1 MNNPELGHEATHSH
15 EGVRHTL
22 EIVVPQETMDAKVI
36 TMAEAFRAH
45 ARLQGFRK
53 GKAPLSMVRSQY
65 RDEIRQRVLDDTLP
79 ELLGLELEARKLSPL
94 GQPELTAVEFEP
106 GGALTFSVK
115 FDTAPEVTVG
125 ELDFKASRPAVEV
138 TDEMVQE
145 ALGELRERFAGL
157 EPAEEGAKV
166 EAGLYA
172 RCEIAL
178 LPRDGKGKRLAEE
191 NRFVHVGEEK
201 ALPGLNDELPGMTVG
216 EEKEFVTQVAP
227 GYPNDLVAGK
237 EVLCRLK
244 VEELKARKLPEVDD
258 DFAADLGAEDLA
270 TLRERVR
277 EDIESDLQA
286 RADRKVESDL
296 LEQLRLANP
305 FEVPGSLAEKR
316 LDEMVRRLAHDL
328 AHQGI
333 DPRDALDWN
342 KFRSENRVGAEASL
356 AEEML
361 LDKIAENAAIEVD
374 DEVVQAEIE
383 RQWAAREGGKER
395 PLASVIQQMRKDGSF
410 DGLRLSMQRR
420 SALDHL
426 KAHATIDSDGGDDAS
441 KTEASE

>member
-1 MNNPELGHEATHSH
+1 MSNPELGHEATHSH

-22 EIVVPQETMDAKVI
+22 EIVVPQATMEEKVNQ
-36 TMAEAFRAH
+36 TAEAFRTH

-53 GKAPLSMVRSQY
+53 GKAPLSMVRHQY

-79 ELLGLELEARKLSPL
+79 ELLALELEARKLSPL
-94 GQPELTAVEFEP
+94 GQPELTGVDFEP
-106 GGALTFSVK
+106 GGPLTFSVQ

-125 ELDFKASRPAVEV
+125 DLAFTASRPAVEV
-138 TDEMVQE
+138 TDEMVQD

-157 EPAEEGAKV
+157 EPAAEEATA

-191 NRFVHVGEEK
+191 NRFVHIGEEQ
-201 ALPGLNDELPGMTVG
+201 ALPGLNDELPGMAVG
-216 EEKEFVTQVAP
+216 EQKEFVTQVAD

-237 EVLCRLK
+237 EVLCRFK

-258 DFAADLGAEDLA
+258 DFAADLGADDLA

-277 EDIESDLQA
+277 ADIQADLEN
-286 RADRKVESDL
+286 RADRKVDSDL

-305 FEVPGSLAEKR
+305 VEVPQSLAEKR

-342 KFRSENRVGAEASL
+342 KFRSENRSGAEASL

-374 DEVVQAEIE
+374 DEAVQAEIE
-383 RQWAAREGGKER
+383 GQWAAREGGKER

-410 DGLRLSMQRR
+410 DGLRLSMRRR
-420 SALDHL
+420 SALEHL
-426 KAHATIDSDGGDDAS
+426 RAHATIDSDGGGDAS
-441 KTEASE
+441 GTGASE

>member
-1 MNNPELGHEATHSH
+1 MTDSELGHEATHTR

-22 EIVVPQETMDAKVI
+22 QIVVPTEAMEERVGNVAQ
-36 TMAEAFRAH
+36 AFRAH

-53 GKAPLSMVRSQY
+53 GKAPLSMVRRQY

-79 ELLGLELEARKLSPL
+79 EFLGLELEARKLSPL
-94 GQPELTAVEFEP
+94 GSPELTGVEFEP
-106 GGALTFSVK
+106 GGPLTFSVQ

-125 ELDFKASRPAVEV
+125 ALDFKTTRPKVEV
-138 TDEMVQE
+138 TDEMVTE

-157 EPAEEGAKV
+157 EPAADDARAAED
-166 EAGLYA
+166 LYA

-191 NRFVHVGEEK
+191 NRFVHVGHEQ
-201 ALPGLNDELPGMTVG
+201 ALPGLNEELPGMAVG
-216 EEKEFVTQVAP
+216 ESKEFVTTVAA

-244 VEELKARKLPEVDD
+244 LEELKARKLPEIDD
-258 DFAADLGAEDLA
+258 DFAADLGADDLA
-270 TLRERVR
+270 TLRDRVR
-277 EDIESDLQA
+277 EDISADLER
-286 RADRKVESDL
+286 RAERKVETDL

-305 FEVPGSLAEKR
+305 VEVPASLAEKR
-316 LDEMVRRLAHDL
+316 LDEMVRRLAQDL
-328 AHQGI
+328 AQQGI
-333 DPRDALDWN
+333 DPRGALDWN
-342 KFRSENRVGAEASL
+342 RFREENRSGAEASL

-361 LDKIAENAAIEVD
+361 LDKIAEDHGVEVD
-374 DEVVQAEIE
+374 DETVQAEIT
-383 RQWAAREGGKER
+383 RQWEAREGGKSR

-426 KAHATIDSDGGDDAS
+426 KAHATIDSDGGDG
-441 KTEASE
+441 ASEQAASE